1 MKIQNKGSSFSHLRV
16 GSSNRVRS
24 LLPLGAG
31 FKGQTMLQQVL
42 PFQFVISLN
51 PVSLVYRI
59 QVVFDL
65 RPARLTTARLYDRF
79 PGKARQLYR

>member
-1 MKIQNKGSSFSHLRV
+1 MKLREMLTVQVKLTISFTLFE
-16 GSSNRVRS
+16 
-24 LLPLGAG
+24 L
-31 FKGQTMLQQVL
+31 
-42 PFQFVISLN
+42 
-51 PVSLVYRI
+51 

>member
-59 QVVFDL
+59 VYVCFVSMFPYFAL
-65 RPARLTTARLYDRF
+65 FLARLALY
-79 PGKARQLYR
+79 